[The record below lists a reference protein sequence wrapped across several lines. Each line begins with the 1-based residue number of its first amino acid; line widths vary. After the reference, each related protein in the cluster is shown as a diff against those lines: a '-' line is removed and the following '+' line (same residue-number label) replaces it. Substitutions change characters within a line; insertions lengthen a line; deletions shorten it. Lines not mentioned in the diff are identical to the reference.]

1 MLDIKWRRGATAVL
15 LLLLILAAPA
25 FADETPTLLARAWP
39 YAPFASLAELGHGIA
54 VVFSPDLSVKGNC
67 RFYAALGFACFD
79 DPSWARVVDGIREFN
94 ARNPHRPIRTIV
106 LETHGTNGNGLKL
119 QTGKQR
125 RASRS
130 YISVGGL
137 QERVEEAGVRY
148 ILITSCNSGRLLRP
162 TIYRQLNPKNGD
174 KAFLPATLGIFG
186 ASPDWDP
193 AQSEVAILTPARSR
207 VEMTVVGSVG
217 EMPPA
222 VLRAITLAAI
232 EAGVEPPDEFA
243 ISDLLMQII
252 TADEKLRL
260 QVASSVEKFS
270 KERTTAAT
278 SERLFARFIDELER
292 RVRRQE
298 TPRYAGK

>member
-1 MLDIKWRRGATAVL
+1 MRAFLLVL
-15 LLLLILAAPA
+15 VLLAAPA
-25 FADETPTLLARAWP
+25 YADDTPALLARAWP
-39 YAPFASLAELGHGIA
+39 YAPFATISDLGHGVA
-54 VVFSPDLSVKGNC
+54 VVFSPDLSVKNNC

-79 DPSWARVVDGIREFN
+79 DPSWARVIDGIRDFN
-94 ARNPHRPIRTIV
+94 ARNPHRPIRTVV

-125 RASRS
+125 RAARS

-137 QERVEEAGVRY
+137 QERVEAAGVRY

-162 TIYRQLNPKNGD
+162 AIYRQLNPKNGD
-174 KAFLPATLGIFG
+174 KAFLPPTLGIFG

-193 AQSEVAILTPARSR
+193 ARSKVTILAPAKSR

-222 VLRAITLAAI
+222 VLRAITVAAL

-252 TADEKLRL
+252 TADETLRL
-260 QVASSVEKFS
+260 RIATGMDRFS
-270 KERTTAAT
+270 KERTTAST
-278 SERLFARFIDELER
+278 SEKLFARFIDELET
-292 RVRRQE
+292 RVRREE
-298 TPRYAGK
+298 TFRYAGK